1 MLHIFITFYLVWCNV
16 LMHIY
21 IYICL
26 FVCAYLYLLC
36 VANRS
41 RFVSE
46 LRGIDGQ
53 ALATKGFSSSSSTK
67 FEDTEHLFGEGKCPL
82 THYVSFT
89 FNSASRI
96 T

>member
-1 MLHIFITFYLVWCNV
+1 MFL
-16 LMHIY
+16 Y
-21 IYICL
+21 IYL
-26 FVCAYLYLLC
+26 FVCACLYSLC

-46 LRGIDGQ
+46 LRGIDDQ

-82 THYVSFT
+82 PIMSHSLLIQLPALL
-89 FNSASRI
+89 N
-96 T
+96 